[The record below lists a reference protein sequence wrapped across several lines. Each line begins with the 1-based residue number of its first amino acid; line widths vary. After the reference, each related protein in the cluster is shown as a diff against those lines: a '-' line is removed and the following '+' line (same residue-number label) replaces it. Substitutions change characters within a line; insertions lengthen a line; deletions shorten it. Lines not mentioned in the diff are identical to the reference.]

1 MGAPQGFAPQ
11 VMGAPQ
17 GFAPQVMGPPQGFAP
32 QVMGAPPAP
41 PVVAQAPTAM
51 PAPVPLAATHTPLP
65 VGSDPDAPPPPAM
78 GTPMGVTPEQLAAS
92 GALQSS
98 GADDLAASPWNRA
111 NQPSFNRDLL
121 PSAMA
126 SPASEPAPPS
136 KRPTQTP
143 AQATNEPSRAPWIIV
158 GVLVLVAIAGG
169 VLAFQIHARRSDDGQ
184 IAVPGGGV
192 PSATEDT
199 PADSAPAV
207 SATTAPRSAPVVRP
221 YKPKPASDDPYDDV
235 PVSRPKKSA
244 APSPAPATAPHRVF
258 GTEN

>member
-1 MGAPQGFAPQ
+1 
-11 VMGAPQ
+11 
-17 GFAPQVMGPPQGFAP
+17 
-32 QVMGAPPAP
+32 
-41 PVVAQAPTAM
+41 
-51 PAPVPLAATHTPLP
+51 
-65 VGSDPDAPPPPAM
+65 
-78 GTPMGVTPEQLAAS
+78 MGVTPEQLAAS

-98 GADDLAASPWNRA
+98 AADDLASSPWNRG
-111 NQPSFNRDLL
+111 NQASFNRDLL

-136 KRPTQTP
+136 KRPTQAP

-169 VLAFQIHARRSDDGQ
+169 VLAFQIHARKSADGQ
-184 IAVPGGGV
+184 IAVPAGGV

-207 SATTAPRSAPVVRP
+207 SATSAPRPAAPVVRP
-221 YKPKPASDDPYDDV
+221 YKPKAASDDPYDDV
-235 PVSRPKKSA
+235 PVSRPKRA